1 MTIEPKQFDYI
12 KRTLTAGVVETMMER
27 RGWSEDEAIR
37 RFMKSVVYDRL
48 SIERTK
54 VWHFSIPLLSELF
67 EDELRGDLVWP
78 EEP

>member
-1 MTIEPKQFDYI
+1 
-12 KRTLTAGVVETMMER
+12 
-27 RGWSEDEAIR
+27 
-37 RFMKSVVYDRL
+37 MKSVVYDRL

-54 VWHFSIPLLSELF
+54 VWHFSVPLLSELF